1 MSWPLHFLKNFNLFM
16 AVLGLHCRMC
26 FPSVVAVSGGYCLVA
41 AHRLLTELA
50 SLPAERGL

>member
-1 MSWPLHFLKNFNLFM
+1 M

-50 SLPAERGL
+50 SLPAEHGL